1 MSFVEGVAVRVAY
14 PRAYAALRLRAD
26 VKSGETVLVHAG
38 AGGTGIAAIQVA
50 KAFGCNVIATA
61 GNERKVRICIEQGAD
76 AAFDYSAGRWLEAVK
91 RETVQR
97 GVDVVVDPVGGSKTE
112 GSVRCLT
119 WNGRFVV
126 VGFAGGAIPSL
137 ATNPLLLRNASIAGV
152 YWGGYAK
159 NDPDQLQPVFAA
171 VFEMCRQGK
180 INPVVSEVLP
190 ILEAPAAIKMLAAR
204 QTHGKVV
211 LVH

>member
-14 PRAYAALRLRAD
+14 PRAYAASRLRAD

-38 AGGTGIAAIQVA
+38 AGGTGIATIQVA

-76 AAFDYSAGRWLEAVK
+76 AA
-91 RETVQR
+91 
-97 GVDVVVDPVGGSKTE
+97 
-112 GSVRCLT
+112 
-119 WNGRFVV
+119 
-126 VGFAGGAIPSL
+126 
-137 ATNPLLLRNASIAGV
+137 
-152 YWGGYAK
+152 
-159 NDPDQLQPVFAA
+159 
-171 VFEMCRQGK
+171 
-180 INPVVSEVLP
+180 
-190 ILEAPAAIKMLAAR
+190 IKMVAAR